1 MIKTLVHSSLF
12 LLLIALAGASYGQV
26 PQIERDALI
35 ALYNSTDG
43 ANWIDNTGWLGEAGT
58 ECDWHGVNCV
68 SGSVARLNYWR
79 NGLVGTIPKEL
90 GDLSN
95 LVYMHLGQN
104 ELSGTIPKEIGNLTK
119 LSQMHLWGNKLS
131 GSIPKEFGN
140 LLSLTYLNIS
150 SNELSGVIP
159 SEMGNLANLAT
170 FTFTQNSITGGLP
183 AGMGSQ
189 STSKISSVERSA
201 LIALYNSTDGANW
214 TNNTGWLGSA
224 GTECFWFGVTCDSGS
239 VSSLSL
245 NSNSLTGTIPNELGD
260 LADLAI
266 LNLNGNSLSGS
277 IPTELGNL

>member
-1 MIKTLVHSSLF
+1 M
-12 LLLIALAGASYGQV
+12 
-26 PQIERDALI
+26 
-35 ALYNSTDG
+35 
-43 ANWIDNTGWLGEAGT
+43 
-58 ECDWHGVNCV
+58 
-68 SGSVARLNYWR
+68 
-79 NGLVGTIPKEL
+79 GTIPKEL
-90 GDLSN
+90 GDLSS

-140 LLSLTYLNIS
+140 LLSLAVLNIS

-245 NSNSLTGTIPNELGD
+245 NSNSLTGTIPNELG
-260 LADLAI
+260 
-266 LNLNGNSLSGS
+266 NLTNLLSIDFSYNSLSGT
-277 IPTELGNL
+277 IPKETSKNWNIS

>member
-1 MIKTLVHSSLF
+1 MIKTLVHSALF
-12 LLLIALAGASYGQV
+12 ALLISLAGASYGQV

-150 SNELSGVIP
+150 SNELSGVIT
-159 SEMGNLANLAT
+159 SEMGILANLAT

-183 AGMGSQ
+183 AGM
-189 STSKISSVERSA
+189 
-201 LIALYNSTDGANW
+201 
-214 TNNTGWLGSA
+214 
-224 GTECFWFGVTCDSGS
+224 
-239 VSSLSL
+239 
-245 NSNSLTGTIPNELGD
+245 
-260 LADLAI
+260 
-266 LNLNGNSLSGS
+266 
-277 IPTELGNL
+277 